1 MYDTRYVGYVY
12 IFKKEKCPFLASY
25 SIRIL
30 NTVKPGYKNIVGS
43 KDCMLIERYSYE
55 KGSRE
60 AKDSKLEF
68 DSKTLKTVE
77 FDQNVYRL
85 PILA

>member
-1 MYDTRYVGYVY
+1 
-12 IFKKEKCPFLASY
+12 
-25 SIRIL
+25 
-30 NTVKPGYKNIVGS
+30 
-43 KDCMLIERYSYE
+43 MLIERYSYE

-77 FDQNVYRL
+77 FDQNAYRL